1 MHNFA
6 NYQKT
11 KYEITLRDFEECIRI
26 AELKRNL
33 QQQEIDMLLSQNQ
46 EPPKEEENESAL
58 SAKKQFVSRIPRTN
72 RVKPSNFWNQPVE
85 VPPTKIKIHHEFD
98 NMLHFNHKVNVTI
111 RNINAV
117 IRLIFKN
124 TKDQQAITAISP
136 GSTLHQTQSMIDEN
150 RLREIQK
157 IANTMKVGIPRRFD
171 SKSAI
176 REFI

>member
-33 QQQEIDMLLSQNQ
+33 QQQEIDMLLSQGQ
-46 EPPKEEENESAL
+46 EKSKEEEENELAL
-58 SAKKQFVSRIPRTN
+58 SAKKQYVSRINRTN
-72 RVKPSNFWNQPVE
+72 RVKPSCFWNQPQE
-85 VPPTKIKIHHEFD
+85 IPPTKIKIHHEFD
-98 NMLHFNHKVNVTI
+98 NMLHFNHKVNITI

-124 TKDQQAITAISP
+124 TKDQQAITALSP
-136 GSTLHQTQSMIDEN
+136 SSTLHQTQSMTD
-150 RLREIQK
+150 
-157 IANTMKVGIPRRFD
+157 
-171 SKSAI
+171 
-176 REFI
+176 